1 MYWDLCEL
9 DSMCMIICSSAPKS
23 RFSGFYIAPF
33 CDDLLAITFTVYKCE
48 CFFFSLF
55 VFGVSFFFFFSPPHL
70 RCFHSKKKDPKG
82 VHLFTLMYKT
92 VPQLKMV
99 IKLVSKESNSIDL
112 FFWMLIFAVPYV
124 PKNFAKNSLPS
135 YLHSLHAE
143 YDQDE

>member
-1 MYWDLCEL
+1 ML
-9 DSMCMIICSSAPKS
+9 
-23 RFSGFYIAPF
+23 
-33 CDDLLAITFTVYKCE
+33 
-48 CFFFSLF
+48 
-55 VFGVSFFFFFSPPHL
+55 SFE
-70 RCFHSKKKDPKG
+70 KKDAKG

-124 PKNFAKNSLPS
+124 PKNFAKNSQPS